1 MKTRYKLLLMLLVI
15 VASFVLY
22 RYLAYRSTDSIETDF
37 LDVVT
42 FNEKPNI
49 DYGEL
54 KTYQYTT
61 HGDVKVE
68 TVSAKLE
75 RYFVYHNFNRGML
88 GANYTITLEGAQ
100 GNRLDHFEV
109 DAEWRIK
116 KKNGRW
122 VVYEIDET
130 PYMR

>member
-1 MKTRYKLLLMLLVI
+1 MI
-15 VASFVLY
+15 VAAFGLY
-22 RYLAYRSTDSIETDF
+22 RYLAYRSTDTIETDF

-54 KTYQYTT
+54 KTYQYAT

-68 TVSAKLE
+68 TVSAKLT
-75 RYFVYHNFNRGML
+75 RYFVYHNFTKGSLRVEYVIIL
-88 GANYTITLEGAQ
+88 KDAY
-100 GNRLDHFEV
+100 GNRLSRIQV
-109 DAEWRIK
+109 DAKWYIK